1 MKKVILSTV
10 MILLCCMTACAAK
23 PTSESSVRS
32 AEPSAQP
39 TSETEA
45 TKITPTPEP
54 TVPPTI
60 APTTKATDYVSYP
73 TWDERKKEQLQ
84 SGIWIQYSPQ
94 AMLYEAYVFGDD
106 GTAEKTKYVFER
118 GTVEEFSGADSHV
131 SIQYRLRGNQVLL
144 TDEKSH
150 QWTWYF
156 TDDDDTLEFAYQ
168 DIMGG
173 ETYTISQKIR
183 RHQSLPDYETAMNER
198 KKRDE

>member
-10 MILLCCMTACAAK
+10 MILLCCMAACAAK
-23 PTSESSVRS
+23 PTSESSVRP

-39 TSETEA
+39 TLETEA
-45 TKITPTPEP
+45 TEITPTPEP

-144 TDEKSH
+144 TDEKSQ

-168 DIMGG
+168 DIVGG